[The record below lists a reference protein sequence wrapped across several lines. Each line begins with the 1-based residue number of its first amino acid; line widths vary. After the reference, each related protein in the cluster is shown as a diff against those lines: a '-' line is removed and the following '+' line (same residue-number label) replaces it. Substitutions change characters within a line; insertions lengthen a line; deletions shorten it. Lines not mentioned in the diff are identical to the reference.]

1 MTTRKDEQNIQ
12 NEKSKSL
19 IITLLNRLAAF
30 IYSLFID
37 TWIGRRL
44 LHAETTYDN
53 SAIGRRLSG
62 DVKKTE
68 RADKARRNIAT
79 VLERGIVAKVIRKI
93 SGALA
98 IMSVNIY
105 GMFFAVYGIAAIITY
120 FVAVY
125 ALGNPTEITQNRLVT
140 AIIITVCSI
149 PFMSS
154 TKNIVELFGTGKLA
168 RKISVKYLCI
178 PEEKLKTKKK
188 ISGLSAMLLAAA
200 IGLALGG
207 LSFYISPAIVISVFL
222 IVNLLFLI
230 FAIPE
235 VGILIIVTS
244 IPFMQY
250 IRFADVALIV
260 FIVFTALAYVLKV
273 LRGNRTM
280 RISSPCIMVVL
291 YCLATLVASSF
302 SPLGIKPFV
311 NAIYMSL
318 IVLGGYF
325 LGSNLTRKKEI
336 RDVCIKILTV
346 SLVLLA
352 MLQFLN
358 MYYMSISS
366 GIEYSLNFNYRSIIS
381 DAGINV
387 TYNVRLPGLLAAMLS
402 PLLIAECF
410 RQNRIYNVITVL
422 LCFVP
427 VIISIA
433 LYGTFEIMLAL
444 VVGVALY
451 LIMYSHKTLTA
462 VILLIIPVSIVF
474 MLLPDVLTLVG
485 ITNIPTWTDMVN
497 FIFPDNSSLSAIRS
511 SVVSD
516 IGEMIKDGN
525 IFGIGVGEDTLRQML
540 APYISV
546 MSESATDAG
555 TTYMQTI
562 CESGVFGLSLFFIFA
577 FLLVK
582 HSLKFIMKNVD
593 RKERIITLAFLC
605 GFITAVLLGFIC
617 CIYNDMQMRFLFWLC
632 AGMLQG
638 QIMNSKEKDQRIR
651 SSTEN
656 NPNNTDMS
664 FKV

>member
-12 NEKSKSL
+12 NEKSRSL

-62 DVKKTE
+62 EVKKADNSG
-68 RADKARRNIAT
+68 RARKNIAT
-79 VLERGIVAKVIRKI
+79 VLENGIAAKVIRKI

-98 IMSVNIY
+98 IMSVNVY
-105 GMFFAVYGIAAIITY
+105 GMFFAVYGVATVITY

-125 ALGNPTEITQNRLVT
+125 ALANPTNITQTRLIT
-140 AIIITVCSI
+140 AIIIIVCSI

-154 TKNIVELFGTGKLA
+154 AKNTVELFGSGKLA

-178 PEEKLKTKKK
+178 PEEKLRTRRK
-188 ISGLSAMLLAAA
+188 ISGVGVMLLAAA
-200 IGLALGG
+200 VGLVLGG

-222 IVNLLFLI
+222 AINILFLI

-235 VGILIIVTS
+235 IGILITVTA

-250 IRFADVALIV
+250 IRFADVILIM
-260 FIVFTALAYVLKV
+260 FIAFTALAFILKV
-273 LRGNRTM
+273 LRGNRIF
-280 RISSPCIMVVL
+280 RISSPCIMVIL
-291 YCLATLVASSF
+291 YCLATLIASSF
-302 SPLGIKPFV
+302 SPLGIKPFI
-311 NAIYMSL
+311 NSL
-318 IVLGGYF
+318 TMTVIVLGGYF

-336 RDVCIKILTV
+336 RNVCIKILTV

-366 GIEYSLNFNYRSIIS
+366 GIEYSLNFNYRSIIA

-410 RQNRIYNVITVL
+410 KQKRIYNIVTVL

-427 VIISIA
+427 VMLSIA

-451 LIMYSHKTLTA
+451 LVMYSHKTLTA
-462 VILLIIPVSIVF
+462 AILLIIPVAIVF
-474 MLLPDVLTLVG
+474 MLLPDILEFAG
-485 ITNIPTWTDMVN
+485 IANIPTWAEVVN
-497 FIFPDNSSLSAIRS
+497 FIFPDNSDLTAVRS
-511 SVVSD
+511 SVVTD
-516 IGEMIKDGN
+516 IHIMLKDGHL
-525 IFGIGVGEDTLRQML
+525 FGIGVGDDTLKHTL
-540 APYISV
+540 APYMSV
-546 MSESATDAG
+546 MSEGTTDAG
-555 TTYMQTI
+555 TTCMQI
-562 CESGVFGLSLFFIFA
+562 LCESGILGFALFLIFA

-593 RKERIITLAFLC
+593 RSERIVTLALLC
-605 GFITAVLLGFIC
+605 GFITAILLGFIC
-617 CIYNDMQMRFLFWLC
+617 CIYTDMQMRFLFWLC

-638 QIMNSKEKDQRIR
+638 QIMNSKAKDQRIR
-651 SSTEN
+651 SSIDN
-656 NPNNTDMS
+656 SPYNADMS
-664 FKV
+664 LKV